1 MHELSIAIGVVRI
14 ADDVAAEQG
23 AGRVASVRL
32 AVGALAGVVR
42 PALEYAFPLAAESRP
57 RVAGAALEIEDVPLR
72 VHCAPCNAVVELP
85 STTSFRCPDCGTP
98 SSDLVSG
105 REIEV
110 RRVTFAA
117 TEVAA

>member
-85 STTSFRCPDCGTP
+85 STTSFRCPECGTP
-98 SSDLVSG
+98 SGDLVSG